1 MNVNRG
7 VGMDQIKK
15 ELQKEYEEKRFEQL
29 NVLKFL
35 GKVNYMEMLKK

>member
-15 ELQKEYEEKRFEQL
+15 ELQKEYEKKRFEQL